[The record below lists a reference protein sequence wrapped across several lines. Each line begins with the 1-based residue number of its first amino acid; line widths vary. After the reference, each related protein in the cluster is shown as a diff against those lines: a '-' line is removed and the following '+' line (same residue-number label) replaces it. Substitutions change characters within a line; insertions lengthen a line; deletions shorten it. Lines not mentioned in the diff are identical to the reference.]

1 MSNQALTFTFRAVDA
16 AGGKVVGE
24 LESESRDGVVDALRS
39 RGLLALEV
47 KQKVKSAE
55 VNKDLFSRVKVE
67 DLALATRQL
76 ATMITSGLALMRAL
90 TVLESQTPSK
100 KLKET
105 LVAVR
110 SDIQAGA
117 SLSNALAKHPKIFS
131 ELYVAMIR
139 AGETGGFLEDALV
152 RVADQLESQ
161 DRLQRQVKGAMIY
174 PIVVFTVAI
183 GVLVGMLVFI
193 IPVFAGIFKQ
203 FGGKL
208 PSLTLLIMHA
218 SHFVRDYWYVL
229 LVGLPLLVFAFFK
242 WKGSARGRPV
252 WDKMRLKAPA
262 KIGTVVQK
270 VALARWS
277 RTLSSLTTA
286 GVPTLE
292 AIEVTGRTAGNTVVE
307 TAMQTVHDSVQS
319 GGTIASALG
328 REAIF
333 PALVTNMV
341 RVGEE
346 TGALDS
352 TLAKVAD
359 FYEEQVEV
367 AVKSLT
373 SILEPIMI
381 VFIGSMVGF
390 MIIAM
395 YLPMFDVYNQIH

>member
-1 MSNQALTFTFRAVDA
+1 MSQNLTYTFRAVDA
-16 AGGKVVGE
+16 SGGKVVGE
-24 LESESRDGVVDALRS
+24 LESDSREGVVEALRS
-39 RGLLALEV
+39 RGLLPLEV
-47 KQKVKSAE
+47 NQTVKSAE
-55 VNKDLFSRVKVE
+55 FNKDLFSRVTVE

-76 ATMITSGLALMRAL
+76 ATMISSGLALMRAL
-90 TVLESQTPSK
+90 TVLESQTESK

-110 SDIQAGA
+110 ADIQSGA
-117 SLSNALAKHPKIFS
+117 SLSDALAKHPKVFS

-139 AGETGGFLEDALV
+139 AGETGGFLEDALI

-161 DRLQRQVKGAMIY
+161 DRLRRQVKGAMVY
-174 PIVVFTVAI
+174 PSVVFTVAI
-183 GVLVGMLVFI
+183 GVLIGMLVFI
-193 IPVFAGIFKQ
+193 IPVFAGIFKSL
-203 FGGKL
+203 GGKL
-208 PSLTLLIMHA
+208 PELTLIIMHA
-218 SHFVRDYWYVL
+218 SNFVREFWYVL
-229 LVGLPLLVFAFFK
+229 IFGLPALIFGFIK

-252 WDKMRLKAPA
+252 WDRLRLKAPA

-277 RTLSSLTTA
+277 RTLSSLTSA

-292 AIEVTGRTAGNTVVE
+292 AIEVTGRTAGNTIVE
-307 TAMQTVHDSVQS
+307 NAMQTVHDSVQG

-328 REAIF
+328 REPVF

-359 FYEEQVEV
+359 FYEEQVEI

-381 VFIGSMVGF
+381 VFIGSIVGF

-395 YLPMFDVYNQIH
+395 YLPMFDVYNHIQ

>member
-1 MSNQALTFTFRAVDA
+1 MSQALTFTFRAVDA
-16 AGGKVVGE
+16 SGGKVVGE
-24 LESESRDGVVDALRS
+24 LEADSRDGVIEALRT

-47 KQKVKSAE
+47 KEKVKSAE
-55 VNKDLFSRVKVE
+55 VSLDFFSRVSVQ

-76 ATMITSGLALMRAL
+76 STMINSGLALMRAL
-90 TVLESQTPSK
+90 TVLESQTESK

-105 LVAVR
+105 LITVR

-117 SLSNALAKHPKIFS
+117 SLSGALARHPKVFS

-152 RVADQLESQ
+152 RVADQLEAQ
-161 DRLQRQVKGAMIY
+161 DRLHRQVKGAMIY
-174 PIVVFTVAI
+174 PAVVFTVAI
-183 GVLVGMLVFI
+183 GVLIGMLVFI
-193 IPVFAGIFKQ
+193 IPVFAGVFKQ

-208 PSLTLLIMHA
+208 PTLTLLIMHA
-218 SHFVRDYWYVL
+218 SNFCRDYWFVL
-229 LVGLPLLVFAFFK
+229 VLGFPALIVAFFK

-252 WDKMRLKAPA
+252 WDRMRLKAPA
-262 KIGTVVQK
+262 KIGAVVQK

-292 AIEVTGRTAGNTVVE
+292 AIDVTGRTAGNHIVE

-333 PALVTNMV
+333 PSLVTNMV

-359 FYEEQVEV
+359 FYEEQVDV

>member
-1 MSNQALTFTFRAVDA
+1 VSQSSTFSFRAVDA
-16 AGGKVVGE
+16 SGAKIVGE
-24 LESESRDGVVDALRS
+24 LDSDSREGVVEALRS

-47 KQKVKSAE
+47 KQKVKSVE
-55 VNKDLFSRVKVE
+55 LKGELFSRVKIE

-76 ATMITSGLALMRAL
+76 STMITSGLALMRAL
-90 TVLESQTPSK
+90 TVLEAQTENK

-117 SLSNALAKHPKIFS
+117 SLSNALARHPKVFS

-161 DRLQRQVKGAMIY
+161 DRLRRQVKGAMVY

-183 GVLVGMLVFI
+183 GVMIGMLVFI
-193 IPVFAGIFKQ
+193 IPVFAGVFKS

-208 PSLTLLIMHA
+208 PALTLLIMHA
-218 SHFVRDYWYVL
+218 SNFVRGYWFVL
-229 LVGLPLLVFAFFK
+229 IFGIPALILGFHK
-242 WKGSARGRPV
+242 WKGSQRGRPI
-252 WDKMRLKAPA
+252 WDRMRLKAPA

-292 AIEVTGRTAGNTVVE
+292 AIDVTGRTAGNTVVE
-307 TAMQTVHDSVQS
+307 TAMQTVHESVQA

-328 REAIF
+328 REEIF

-359 FYEEQVEV
+359 FYEEQVEI

-381 VFIGSMVGF
+381 VFIGSIVGF